1 MSGKV
6 AARRIALGCIAG
18 GILIVVSGCR
28 GPLAPT
34 PGFGDEVRANRNAM
48 VENPDAGTQNTEL
61 AEGLM
66 PSTAEGVIENYLR
79 NEKAENQERRQKSSK
94 QSDLKF

>member
-1 MSGKV
+1 MSRKGT
-6 AARRIALGCIAG
+6 ARRIALGCIAG
-18 GILIVVSGCR
+18 GLLIVASGCT

-34 PGFGDEVRANRNAM
+34 PGFGDEVRANRAAM
-48 VENPDAGTQNTEL
+48 VANPDAGTQNTEV

-79 NEKAENQERRQKSSK
+79 NEKVENQERRQKSSK